1 MYFSTINHYGILKL
15 LVTLKNIQLIKDIKL
30 KKKKKFQVLL
40 TTINYA
46 GKF

>member
-30 KKKKKFQVLL
+30 KKKKVSGFTYNNKLCW
-40 TTINYA
+40 
-46 GKF
+46 